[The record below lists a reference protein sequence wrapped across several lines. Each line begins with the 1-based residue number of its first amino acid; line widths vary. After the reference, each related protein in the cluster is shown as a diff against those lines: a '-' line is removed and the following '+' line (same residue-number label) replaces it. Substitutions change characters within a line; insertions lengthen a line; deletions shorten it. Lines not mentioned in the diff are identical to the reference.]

1 MQQPFSYS
9 KGQYT
14 IPKDIDWDQ
23 YIQQINRN
31 LQRRERQLDRM
42 EQAEQSRIDRRDIR
56 PDAPKAPMTS
66 IDLADPIDW
75 ADLIERVIL
84 IRSAASTNFTASMA
98 FTTPTIPEADIIPE
112 ANTLPTNTIQAK
124 EPMQNEENT
133 SSESPLIRGEAS
145 ETIGQTTYSNSTLVE
160 STKEIPTILTPSA
173 TINSTPTAPN
183 TTTLNP
189 RESTTSSPKI
199 EITTSIPIEATTTIS
214 TIEALGPGTPMLAAR
229 IMPTIDI
236 APIPQATT
244 LIKNPTSPIGAIIGN
259 LWIYFDQRKHL
270 NPLSTIISSIYY
282 SDWG

>member
-14 IPKDIDWDQ
+14 IPKDIDWNQ

-42 EQAEQSRIDRRDIR
+42 EQAEQSRINQQNIR

-66 IDLADPIDW
+66 IDPADPIDW
-75 ADLIERVIL
+75 AILIKRAIL
-84 IRSAASTNFTASMA
+84 IRSAASTNTASMA
-98 FTTPTIPEADIIPE
+98 LTTPTIPEADIIPE

-124 EPMQNEENT
+124 EPMQHEENT

-145 ETIGQTTYSNSTLVE
+145 ETIGRTTYSNSTTLAE
-160 STKEIPTILTPSA
+160 STKEIPTILIPGA

-189 RESTTSSPKI
+189 RESTASSPRPKI
-199 EITTSIPIEATTTIS
+199 EITTSIPIEATTTIP
-214 TIEALGPGTPMLAAR
+214 ALGPGIPMLAAR

-236 APIPQATT
+236 APIPQATKP
-244 LIKNPTSPIGAIIGN
+244 IKNPTSPIGARIGN

>member
-14 IPKDIDWDQ
+14 IKDFDSNQ
-23 YIQQINRN
+23 YIQQVNRN
-31 LQRRERQLDRM
+31 LQRRERQLDKM
-42 EQAEQSRIDRRDIR
+42 EQAEQSRIDQQNIR
-56 PDAPKAPMTS
+56 SDAPKAPMTS
-66 IDLADPIDW
+66 IDPADPIDW
-75 ADLIERVIL
+75 AVLIERAIL
-84 IRSAASTNFTASMA
+84 IRSAASTNTASMA
-98 FTTPTIPEADIIPE
+98 LTTPTIPKADIIPE

-124 EPMQNEENT
+124 EPMQNEEKT
-133 SSESPLIRGEAS
+133 SSESSLIRGEAS
-145 ETIGQTTYSNSTLVE
+145 ETIGQTTYSNSTTLAE
-160 STKEIPTILTPSA
+160 STKEIPTILTPGA

-189 RESTTSSPKI
+189 RESTASSPKI
-199 EITTSIPIEATTTIS
+199 EITTSIPIEATTTIP
-214 TIEALGPGTPMLAAR
+214 TIEALGPGIPMLAAR

-236 APIPQATT
+236 APIPQATKP
-244 LIKNPTSPIGAIIGN
+244 IKNPTSPIGARVGN